1 MKCCIRYK
9 GNMDCVKKKRFMFC
23 VMFFVSVLT
32 FSVLYRLQVRIGF
45 LMFSTKLTP
54 LSLMCLNENKQ
65 QDTQNKDTSNTDS
78 ESSTKCDINGIW
90 TIKPDGRLGN
100 QMGEYATL
108 YALAKANGRQPFI
121 LPEMHS
127 YLAPIFKITL
137 PVLHQDAVNLISFKE
152 YWIHDW
158 MSEEYKH
165 VDETFLKFTGYPCSW
180 TFYHHLRDDIRRE
193 FTIHDHLKKE
203 ANQVLRGM
211 KGSRTDVTY
220 IGVHVRR
227 GDYVSVMPNVWKGVI
242 ADRGYLEKAMGYFR
256 KKYKK
261 PIFVVTSNGM
271 DWCKDNI
278 DNSRGDVYF
287 SGDGNESTPGKDF
300 ALLVSCNHTIMT
312 IGTFGYWASYLVG
325 GEAIYLTNFTLPD
338 SEFLKLFHYDA
349 AFLPEWIGI
358 AADLSPLL
366 H

>member
-1 MKCCIRYK
+1 
-9 GNMDCVKKKRFMFC
+9 MDCSRRKNTVLVIAFLL
-23 VMFFVSVLT
+23 SVLT
-32 FSVLYRLQVRIGF
+32 FSILYRLQDRIEF
-45 LMFSTKLTP
+45 LHFSSRVSMP
-54 LSLMCLNENKQ
+54 YSVMCMDKNNHREAENSNGAENEEG
-65 QDTQNKDTSNTDS
+65 
-78 ESSTKCDINGIW
+78 ESSKNCNENGIW

-108 YALAKANGRQPFI
+108 YALARANGRQPYI

-137 PVLHQDAVNLISFKE
+137 PVLHHDVANILPFRE

-158 MSEEYKH
+158 MSEEYNH
-165 VDETFLKFTGYPCSW
+165 IDDTFLKFTGYPCSW
-180 TFYHHLRDDIRRE
+180 TFYHHLRDEIRKE

-203 ANQVLRGM
+203 ADQVLHTI
-211 KGSRTDVTY
+211 KGSRTNPTY

-227 GDYVSVMPNVWKGVI
+227 GDYVNVMPSVWRGVI
-242 ADRGYLEKAMGYFR
+242 ADKAYMDKAMDYFR
-256 KKYKK
+256 NKYKE
-261 PIFVVTSNGM
+261 PIFVITSNGL

-300 ALLVSCNHTIMT
+300 ALLVTCNHTIMT
-312 IGTFGYWASYLVG
+312 IGTFGYWAGYLVG
-325 GEAIYLTNFTLPD
+325 GETIYLTNFTLPD
-338 SEFLKLFHYDA
+338 SEFLRLFHYDA

-358 AADLSPLL
+358 AADLTPLL